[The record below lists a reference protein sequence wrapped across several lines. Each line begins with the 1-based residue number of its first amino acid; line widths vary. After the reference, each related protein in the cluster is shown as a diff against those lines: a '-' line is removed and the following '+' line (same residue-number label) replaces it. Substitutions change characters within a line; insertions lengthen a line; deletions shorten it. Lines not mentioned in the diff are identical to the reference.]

1 MSKTSDFCF
10 VIRLGFEPKTHS
22 LEGCCS
28 IQLSYRTDPCAF
40 CYSVAESG
48 CKDKYLSVKKQNL
61 FAESLSDEFYAC
73 DKRESD
79 EGEEGGAAVEH
90 TAGCIGLGEGFGI
103 GPGPNFDEGADDEAG
118 EDDEGFFVPAGEEPV
133 EELGEAEDADDGS
146 DGEYAE
152 DEEVTSE
159 FYS

>member
-1 MSKTSDFCF
+1 M
-10 VIRLGFEPKTHS
+10 IRLGFEPKTHS

-90 TAGCIGLGEGFGI
+90 TAGCVGLGEGFGV
-103 GPGPNFDEGADDEAG
+103 GPGPYFDEGADDEAG
-118 EDDEGFFVPAGEEPV
+118 EDNEGLFVPACKQPV
-133 EELGEAEDADDGS
+133 EKFRKSQYAYNGSDAEDA
-146 DGEYAE
+146 ENQ
-152 DEEVTSE
+152 EVLTE
-159 FYS
+159 INA